1 MPKNDTWPGDTGL
14 ETMDGMDSAGS
25 CDSVVSA
32 NSGFVSN
39 WVYLLESNSLVF
51 LFLIIQ
57 HNFKYQ
63 YNLFWYLKESLIV
76 SYCSLF

>member
-1 MPKNDTWPGDTGL
+1 MPKNDTWTGDTGL

-39 WVYLLESNSLVF
+39 
-51 LFLIIQ
+51 
-57 HNFKYQ
+57 
-63 YNLFWYLKESLIV
+63 
-76 SYCSLF
+76 